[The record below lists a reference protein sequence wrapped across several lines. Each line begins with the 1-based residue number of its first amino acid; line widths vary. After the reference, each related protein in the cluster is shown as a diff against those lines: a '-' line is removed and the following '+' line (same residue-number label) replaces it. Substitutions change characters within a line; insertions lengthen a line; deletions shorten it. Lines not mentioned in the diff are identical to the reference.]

1 LHYRVRWRCPVEP
14 ALWAAWGLALL
25 LMAVHLA
32 AIFGLVVAAEMVAI
46 LTYR

>member
-1 LHYRVRWRCPVEP
+1 LTRPEIAPSCS
-14 ALWAAWGLALL
+14 LALL

-32 AIFGLVVAAEMVAI
+32 AIFGLVVAAEMVAF